1 MTIYFSNYRTA
12 SLRLVSRWDFG
23 CRKFRTC
30 YIVQVGPLWLTID
43 RKASDRRSN
52 AKLCR
57 PADSEAGA
65 QKEQSK

>member
-1 MTIYFSNYRTA
+1 MTIYLSNYRTA

-52 AKLCR
+52 VQAHPQPVAAVVAR
-57 PADSEAGA
+57 
-65 QKEQSK
+65 KEKHE

>member
-1 MTIYFSNYRTA
+1 MTIYLSNYRTA

-52 AKLCR
+52 DQAQAHGLSKG
-57 PADSEAGA
+57 DS
-65 QKEQSK
+65 KND

>member
-1 MTIYFSNYRTA
+1 MTIYLSNYRTA

-52 AKLCR
+52 I
-57 PADSEAGA
+57 S
-65 QKEQSK
+65 SKP